1 MKTRA
6 QQKSPGAGGGKN
18 IAHCKSLDFTFL
30 PFTFL
35 PFYLLRE
42 DGGPGRG
49 KLTLRLL
56 GGGERF
62 LNEGVF
68 RCFGFDNVRTS
79 QLQTASQEQGNG
91 KCPCKVYANNMRDCR
106 SVSQEKTELPIRN
119 RKVLLSFAQT

>member
-1 MKTRA
+1 MEKSREGRA
-6 QQKSPGAGGGKN
+6 LH
-18 IAHCKSLDFTFL
+18 IANSWTL
-30 PFTFL
+30 PFYLL

-49 KLTLRLL
+49 ELTLRLL

-68 RCFGFDNVRTS
+68 RRFGFDNVRTS

-91 KCPCKVYANNMRDCR
+91 KCPCKVYAICAIAGR
-106 SVSQEKTELPIRN
+106 
-119 RKVLLSFAQT
+119 